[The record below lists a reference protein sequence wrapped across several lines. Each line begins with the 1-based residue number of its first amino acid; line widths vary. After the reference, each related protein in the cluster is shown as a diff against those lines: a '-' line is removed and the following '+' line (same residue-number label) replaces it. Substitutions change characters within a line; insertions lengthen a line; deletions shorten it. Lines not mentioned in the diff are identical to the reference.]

1 MRSLSASMRRKV
13 ASRIQAGENGMSAS
27 LWVGRPT
34 TPLTDDSFLEKQT
47 VLYSSNI
54 TKASMAVCHPNL
66 SRGATTVYIA
76 YIDSGEL
83 KVTKAQYTDVMDR
96 HIWEPVEFSEW
107 AEDVSICFDGTMPKA
122 PSGWV
127 EFKTEEDPWVFWC
140 LNGVLYGKKL
150 YDAGDPLVL
159 AEANCSAVSS
169 VRAMWSSHGGFDFG
183 LVIFFLLNGQLYY
196 RQLING
202 EWMDAE
208 VVSFGPAGVKWE
220 DIAAFR
226 TWDYRIGIQGKS
238 TDGAYY
244 EMFTQFMGIGKQ
256 NTEHIESQI
265 TADAILTG
273 IKYSDAVETE
283 HIESVIQPVGQRIY
297 AWSSVPVSAKN
308 LDDGTGNWGFLV
320 HVTLDYPV
328 TNVGSNSGAFF
339 LADSDGVSYPCVDA
353 KSSEDGLILQLTF
366 LDFNLSEG
374 KELTV
379 AYTPGTVQS
388 PAVPLEAFEFTFTPE
403 GLVAPNIPVPEPVE
417 AHNLDAEGT
426 KVAIKFTER
435 LVGDITGYDTPAGY
449 KQQTINLSE
458 ATVSTLNQYSNSYSG
473 AKAIDGNTSTYW
485 YGTTTSNWISIQLK
499 EPKAVTGLRL
509 ITASYYIKT
518 FTLSGS
524 NDGATWTQLGGTYA
538 VGNPSSGVWN
548 TFSVDNSTPYNH
560 YRIDVLTGS
569 SRIYLYE
576 LDLQETVA
584 VGNET
589 KVQVSGPV
597 YRYVPGGVLFTET
610 RKVTEVGL
618 DPADDRT
625 LILSFAPGNESS
637 IRNMAGDVTIAYSGG
652 TLRGLGGP
660 VIDFSLTFTP
670 VGLDPKNH
678 PNGEEHIESNIIP
691 SGTLKRIYY
700 SSVSGIENLEA
711 SIQPS
716 GVLTSISDL

>member
-54 TKASMAVCHPNL
+54 TKTSMAVCHPNL

-150 YDAGDPLVL
+150 YDTGDPLVL
-159 AEANCSAVSS
+159 AKANCSAVSS

-256 NTEHIESQI
+256 NTEHIEVRDVRAEGFMTEI
-265 TADAILTG
+265 RYRNTKEA
-273 IKYSDAVETE
+273 E
-283 HIESVIQPVGQRIY
+283 HIELSD
-297 AWSSVPVSAKN
+297 VSAGAPYGGLYS
-308 LDDGTGNWGFLV
+308 LDMPVLYSAYNTEDENGDWGTTVVAVFSNYLVADQVSSNYLQFSLVDSWGAAYYPASATLGSDGKT
-320 HVTLDYPV
+320 VTLRF
-328 TNVGSNSGAFF
+328 A
-339 LADSDGVSYPCVDA
+339 
-353 KSSEDGLILQLTF
+353 
-366 LDFNLSEG
+366 DFNPAYGVCEIR
-374 KELTV
+374 
-379 AYTPGTVQS
+379 YTPGTVYSMATVQMEVTS
-388 PAVPLEAFEFTFTPE
+388 LSFTPQN
-403 GLVAPNIPVPEPVE
+403 LSPPDIPQPEVE
-417 AHNLDAEGT
+417 A
-426 KVAIKFTER
+426 I
-435 LVGDITGYDTPAGY
+435 
-449 KQQTINLSE
+449 
-458 ATVSTLNQYSNSYSG
+458 
-473 AKAIDGNTSTYW
+473 
-485 YGTTTSNWISIQLK
+485 
-499 EPKAVTGLRL
+499 
-509 ITASYYIKT
+509 
-518 FTLSGS
+518 
-524 NDGATWTQLGGTYA
+524 
-538 VGNPSSGVWN
+538 WN
-548 TFSVDNSTPYNH
+548 
-560 YRIDVLTGS
+560 
-569 SRIYLYE
+569 E
-576 LDLQETVA
+576 
-584 VGNET
+584 
-589 KVQVSGPV
+589 
-597 YRYVPGGVLFTET
+597 
-610 RKVTEVGL
+610 
-618 DPADDRT
+618 
-625 LILSFAPGNESS
+625 
-637 IRNMAGDVTIAYSGG
+637 
-652 TLRGLGGP
+652 
-660 VIDFSLTFTP
+660 
-670 VGLDPKNH
+670 
-678 PNGEEHIESNIIP
+678 
-691 SGTLKRIYY
+691 
-700 SSVSGIENLEA
+700 
-711 SIQPS
+711 
-716 GVLTSISDL
+716 